1 MRQHIEHDWRAAEM
15 RDPMMGNKPEDCCR
29 LSLAK
34 AYLCPAGGDDGPR
47 IGPAATMEHRQCPEI
62 DAVESESEA
71 EAVAE
76 RREVSA
82 TMAVDDAFRIAGSAG
97 GVEQAKRLP
106 LVRNSWPGERRVG
119 GSDQCFIVVLADRRC
134 R

>member
-1 MRQHIEHDWRAAEM
+1 MSQHIEYDRRAAEM
-15 RDPMMGNKPEDCCR
+15 RDPMIGDQPEDYCR
-29 LSLAK
+29 LYLAK
-34 AYLCPAGGDDGPR
+34 AYLRPAGGDDGPW
-47 IGPAATMEHRQCPEI
+47 IGPTATMEHRQCPEI

-71 EAVAE
+71 ETVAK
-76 RREVSA
+76 RREVGA

-97 GVEQAKRLP
+97 SIEQAKRLP

-119 GSDQCFIVVLADRRC
+119 GSDERFIVVLADRRC